1 MGERQKVLTKRFVA
15 ITLAILLLA
24 GIIFVVWGIPRIQ
37 AKRSWYKEPE
47 NIQVTIYV
55 DDSDQGQITTNLI
68 KWDDKREA
76 TKVRFTGYPRDVED
90 LTNNHPPSIKIV
102 ARDGVVIVKKHVP
115 DKSNIGYVRKFETD
129 FNGTIEENYNNCVY
143 SYKFYK
149 TKEEDHKGFFAKM
162 EVNIV
167 LAE

>member
-1 MGERQKVLTKRFVA
+1 M
-15 ITLAILLLA
+15 
-24 GIIFVVWGIPRIQ
+24 
-37 AKRSWYKEPE
+37 
-47 NIQVTIYV
+47 
-55 DDSDQGQITTNLI
+55 
-68 KWDDKREA
+68 
-76 TKVRFTGYPRDVED
+76 
-90 LTNNHPPSIKIV
+90 
-102 ARDGVVIVKKHVP
+102 VIVKKHVP

-149 TKEEDHKGFFAKM
+149 TKEEDDKGFFAQM